1 MKLFLR
7 PLFFLSC
14 LAIAAIALTP
24 VLFTAPVM
32 AETVVAAPHD
42 LVTAIVVADVMRIVT
57 VALAILVVCL
67 VALALGCAA
76 GRWHRAM
83 HMRRYFD
90 GRWLLTPCFDP
101 PD

>member
-1 MKLFLR
+1 MKFFRHLFLMG
-7 PLFFLSC
+7 C

-24 VLFTAPVM
+24 VLFTAPVL

-42 LVTAIVVADVMRIVT
+42 LVTAIVVADVMRIAT
-57 VALAILVVCL
+57 IALAMLAVCL

-76 GRWHRAM
+76 GRWHRSR

-90 GRWLLTPCFDP
+90 GRWLLAPCFDP